1 MRKFAMTLALVLG
14 MATGAQAVPVSTAQ
28 GAAQGISKN
37 GVTQFLGIPFAKP
50 PVGPLRWMPPQPP
63 AKWNGV
69 RQASKFGPTCAQVTT
84 LGPFAGPAN
93 SNEDCL
99 YLNVF
104 TPDVKAK
111 LPVLVWIH
119 GGGYYDGESNDY
131 DATKLALRG
140 RMVVVTF
147 NYRLNLF
154 GFLAHPALDAE
165 GHPFGNYGIMDMQAA
180 LRWVHRNIAGFG
192 GDPGNVTLGGQSAGA
207 GATAA
212 NVVSPG
218 AAGLIHRAIYQ
229 SGGYQPFA
237 ARAFSEERGK
247 KFAAAAGCISKDERG
262 GDVAK
267 CLRALPAAKIA
278 ALAGTASAN
287 SPYINGPLVD
297 GTVIPA
303 QYIDLIRAGKFNKVP
318 ILFGTTRD
326 EGNFFNGIIQYFKP
340 GRAALTAEDFRA
352 YLDKSYGGNGGPG
365 GGPPAYAKGT
375 ADAVLAHYKIG
386 KPDNIDLVFDGKGK
400 VTWNNQPIT
409 EAEAHKRMA
418 NLKPTFSDP
427 QMAWDAAHSD
437 MLACRGQYTAEA
449 LSAHV
454 PVYMYLFADRSAPSY
469 FPKMPGYQALA
480 YHTGDIPYVFTGYH
494 GGPDGLPTTL
504 NPAQAK
510 LSDHLID
517 AWANF
522 ARGGNPNG
530 EGDAPWP
537 RWKKGGDSPAYFQQ
551 DNAWSYAQTNA
562 QFAAA
567 HQCAFWQ
574 SILLYK

>member
-1 MRKFAMTLALVLG
+1 MKKLALAFFWAMTIA
-14 MATGAQAVPVSTAQ
+14 AQAAPVVTAE
-28 GAAQGISKN
+28 GPVEGFAKN

-50 PVGPLRWMPPQPP
+50 PVGNLRWMPPQAP
-63 AKWNGV
+63 AKWTAV
-69 RQASKFGPTCAQVTT
+69 RKADKFGPTCAQVTT

-93 SNEDCL
+93 NNEDCL

-104 TPDVKAK
+104 TPDDLLKKKSGAK

-131 DATKLALRG
+131 DATKLVMRG
-140 RMVVVTF
+140 DMVVVTF

-154 GFLAHPALDAE
+154 GFMAHPAIDAE
-165 GHPFGNYGIMDMQAA
+165 GHAFGNYGVMDMQAA
-180 LRWVHRNIAGFG
+180 LRWVHQNIAGFG
-192 GDPGNVTLGGQSAGA
+192 GDPNNVTLGGQSAGA

-229 SGGYQPFA
+229 SGGYHPFA
-237 ARAFSEERGK
+237 SRVFSEERGK
-247 KFAAAAGCISKDERG
+247 KFAAAAGCAT

-267 CLRALPAAKIA
+267 CLRALPAAKIT
-278 ALAGTASAN
+278 ALAGTASATG
-287 SPYINGPLVD
+287 PFINGPLVD

-303 QYIDLIRAGKFNKVP
+303 QYIDLIRTGKFNKVP

-340 GRAALTAEDFRA
+340 GRAALTDADFRT
-352 YLDKSYGGNGGPG
+352 YLDKTYGGNAGPG
-365 GGPPAYAKGT
+365 GGPPAYPKGA
-375 ADAVLAHYKIG
+375 ADAVLAHYPAAKLG
-386 KPDNIDLVFDGKGK
+386 S
-400 VTWNNQPIT
+400 
-409 EAEAHKRMA
+409 A
-418 NLKPTFSDP
+418 
-427 QMAWDAAHSD
+427 QMAWDGAHSD

-469 FPKMPGYQALA
+469 FPKMPGYQSLA

-494 GGPDGLPTTL
+494 GGPDGLPTPL
-504 NPAQAK
+504 NPTQAK

-517 AWANF
+517 AWASF
-522 ARGGNPNG
+522 TRGGNPNG
-530 EGDAPWP
+530 GGDAPWP
-537 RWKKGGDSPAYFQQ
+537 RWKKGDATQAYFLQ
-551 DNAWSYAQTNA
+551 DSDWKTVQTNA

-567 HQCAFWQ
+567 HQCPFWQ